1 MADSSTDPKSVRRY
15 PELCPSYAEAMA
27 NPEPPARGLLG
38 FGRDHLA
45 IPGPSIIP
53 ERVLA
58 AMAKPM
64 TDIYAGELVDV
75 SARVFSALPAIAG
88 ADGPVFVV
96 MSNGHGA
103 WQMAINNTLSRGDE
117 ILVLES
123 GRFAV
128 IWGDMASRSGVKV
141 EVLGGTDR
149 HPVDPAAVADRL
161 AADTERRIKAVLC
174 VHTDTAS
181 GIVNDIPAVRQAID
195 SVDHPALFMVDCI
208 ASMGCEPFRMD
219 AWGVDVTVAASQKGL
234 MVPPGL
240 GFVWASEKALEAH
253 ASADLRDG
261 YFDWDRRL
269 NAGFHYELYAGTP
282 PVSHLYAMAEALD
295 MIDEQGGIEQV
306 WARHRALASAVW
318 AAVTAWSTPGGIEF
332 NVIDPDHRSAAVT
345 TVLTGSIPA
354 DEMRSILRYQA
365 RLTVGVG
372 IGDFADRA
380 FRIGHMGY
388 VDPPGLLGT
397 LATVEAALLAMRAP
411 LGGSGVAAAS
421 EAISRHLTAGS
432 DDG

>member
-1 MADSSTDPKSVRRY
+1 MTN
-15 PELCPSYAEAMA
+15 PELPT
-27 NPEPPARGLLG
+27 RGLLG
-38 FGRDHLA
+38 FGRDNMA

-75 SARVFSALPAIAG
+75 SARLFSALPVIVG
-88 ADGPVFVV
+88 TDGPLFVV

-128 IWGDMASRSGVKV
+128 IWGDMAARSGVKV
-141 EVLGGTDR
+141 EVLPGNDR
-149 HPVDPAAVADRL
+149 HPIDPAALAARL
-161 AADTERRIKAVLC
+161 ADDTDHRIKAVLC
-174 VHTDTAS
+174 VQTDTAS
-181 GIVNDIPAVRQAID
+181 GVVNDIAAVRQAID
-195 SVDHPALFMVDCI
+195 SVGHPALFMVDCI
-208 ASMGCEPFRMD
+208 ASIGCEPFHMD
-219 AWGVDVTVAASQKGL
+219 AWGVDVTVGASQKGL

-240 GFVWASEKALEAH
+240 GFVWASERALEAH
-253 ASADLRDG
+253 ATADLRDG

-269 NAGFHYELYAGTP
+269 NARFHYELYAGTP
-282 PVSHLYAMAEALD
+282 PVSHLYAMSEALA
-295 MIDEQGGIEQV
+295 MIDEQGGIERV
-306 WARHRALASAVW
+306 WERHRILASAVW
-318 AAVTAWSTPGGIEF
+318 AAVDAWSSPGGIEF
-332 NVIDPDHRSAAVT
+332 NVIDPAHRSAAVT

-354 DEMRSILRYQA
+354 DEMRSICRYQA
-365 RLTVGVG
+365 GLTVGVG

-388 VDPPGLLGT
+388 VDAPGLLGT
-397 LATVEAALLAMRAP
+397 LATIESALRAMEAP
-411 LGGSGVAAAS
+411 VGGSGVAAAS
-421 EAISRHLTAGS
+421 EVVGRHLAS
-432 DDG
+432 ELAL